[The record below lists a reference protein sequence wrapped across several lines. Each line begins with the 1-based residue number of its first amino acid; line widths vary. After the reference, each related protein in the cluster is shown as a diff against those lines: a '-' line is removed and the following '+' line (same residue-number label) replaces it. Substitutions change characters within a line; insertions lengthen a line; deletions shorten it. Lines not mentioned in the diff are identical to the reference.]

1 MGARR
6 VFAHQQQGVRVEQR
20 HHHDGASVAT
30 AHPLVDP
37 LLAVGE
43 FQMQGLHLEQAALG
57 HDLGA
62 EDDGFALV
70 LIHHLGFE
78 SLGFALVM
86 IHRRALIA
94 G

>member
-1 MGARR
+1 
-6 VFAHQQQGVRVEQR
+6 
-20 HHHDGASVAT
+20 
-30 AHPLVDP
+30 
-37 LLAVGE
+37 
-43 FQMQGLHLEQAALG
+43 MQGLHLEQAALG

-70 LIHHLGFE
+70 LIHHLGLE